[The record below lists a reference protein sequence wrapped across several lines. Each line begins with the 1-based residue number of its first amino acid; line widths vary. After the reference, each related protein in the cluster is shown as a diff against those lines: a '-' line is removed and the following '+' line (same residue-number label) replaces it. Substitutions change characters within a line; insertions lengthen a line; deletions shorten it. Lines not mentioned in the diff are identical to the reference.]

1 MEYLERLGLVVGR
14 DDYFEEYFVD
24 FSGGGFVD
32 YGVGDNHSAEGRH
45 GVAGEGIFPCLDG
58 CGACSQAAGI
68 VVFEHGECGFGA
80 EFVDEVYG
88 GVDVQQVVVG
98 YFFAVELVE
107 HLVNV
112 TKEVRFLVRVFTVA
126 EGAFAVDSEA
136 ECSGGLV
143 ES

>member
-1 MEYLERLGLVVGR
+1 MWHIGIFAAQDDAIFLALEYLERLGLVVGR

-68 VVFEHGECGFGA
+68 VVFEHGESGFGA

-88 GVDVQQVVVG
+88 GVDVKQVVVG
-98 YFFAVELVE
+98 DFFAVELVE
-107 HLVNV
+107 EGVEMAEEVSALVG
-112 TKEVRFLVRVFTVA
+112 VFAVA
-126 EGAFAVDSEA
+126 E
-136 ECSGGLV
+136 
-143 ES
+143 